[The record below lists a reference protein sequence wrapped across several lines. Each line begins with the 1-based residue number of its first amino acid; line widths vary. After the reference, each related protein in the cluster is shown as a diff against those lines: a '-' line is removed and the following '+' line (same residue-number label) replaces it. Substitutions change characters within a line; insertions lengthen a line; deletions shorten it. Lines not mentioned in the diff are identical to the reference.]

1 GEFFEGLGNRMRWLE
16 GSVKGTIH
24 GRWARGI
31 DMRQF
36 LTTVMWTLAFSAP
49 AWAQSGGDAQ
59 KPPGD
64 GQQQDDE
71 ARRREWRDR
80 MDRMRNASPEAR
92 DQMRADGY
100 VRMLTRTYELTDE
113 QQKQVREEV
122 VRSEKEYR
130 EALGGEG
137 EKR

>member
-1 GEFFEGLGNRMRWLE
+1 
-16 GSVKGTIH
+16 
-24 GRWARGI
+24 
-31 DMRQF
+31 MRQF
-36 LTTVMWTLAFSAP
+36 MQIVMWTLAFSTP
-49 AWAQSGGDAQ
+49 AWAQASGDAQ
-59 KPPGD
+59 KPPGE

-113 QQKQVREEV
+113 QQRQVREEV
-122 VRSEKEYR
+122 VRSQKEYR
-130 EALGGEG
+130 ESLGDDGKKLDEFREEMG
-137 EKR
+137 RYWRDQR